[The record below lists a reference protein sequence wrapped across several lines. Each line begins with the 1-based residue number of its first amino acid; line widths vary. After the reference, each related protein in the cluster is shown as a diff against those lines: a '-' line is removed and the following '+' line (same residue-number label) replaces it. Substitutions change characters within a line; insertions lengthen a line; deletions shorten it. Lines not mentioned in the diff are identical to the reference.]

1 MCRFACLLT
10 DAPDTLPADWAL
22 RSFAGE
28 EPGSGSVAFP
38 VGAKQVEQSWRE
50 HYLAILAALCLTDT
64 DDLPLAV
71 DIGHPQVDDL
81 GNPQAGRIDGHEDRA
96 MFEVAGDPKD
106 RRYFGAAQ
114 DDGQLLFVSRVRNM
128 FDHPVSVQR
137 VVIEE
142 SQCAHGL
149 VEDRP
154 GDLLLLDEEEL
165 VLPDVF
171 GAEPIRRAPKMLAEP
186 GHPTDVN
193 LDGLW

>member
-1 MCRFACLLT
+1 MRRFACLLT

-28 EPGSGSVAFP
+28 EPGGGSIGFP
-38 VGAKQVEQSWRE
+38 VAAEQVEQSRRE
-50 HYLAILAALCLTDT
+50 HYLAILAALSLADT

-71 DIGHPQVDDL
+71 DIGHQQVDDL

-96 MFEVAGDPKD
+96 MFEVAGDCKD
-106 RRYFGAAQ
+106 RRYFGGAQ
-114 DDGQLLFVSRVRNM
+114 DDRQLLFVSRVRDM
-128 FDHPVSVQR
+128 FDHPVSVQC

-142 SQCAHGL
+142 TQCAHGL

-171 GAEPIRRAPKMLAEP
+171 GAEPIRRGPKMLGEP
-186 GHPTDVN
+186 GHATDVN
-193 LDGLW
+193 LDGVG